1 MLLPSQ
7 IDPVSPSIE
16 ISREENDMQK
26 FVVAAIAVLLS
37 TAAIGQEVETSAGT
51 VIESGGRTVIFTEA
65 VPKERTGYDSPWHY
79 AHAIRAGDFVY
90 ISGIIIGAD
99 QEDSLPI
106 SKSRFRELTES
117 VFEVI
122 QRYLATAGASLEGM
136 VKINT
141 FHVLDGEN
149 SSLTIDEQA
158 LVIAETKAKYA
169 VEPHPAWT
177 AVGTTG
183 LFSPRGIVE
192 IEMVVYAPL
201 SGKVDW

>member
-1 MLLPSQ
+1 MQRIFLLAVTVML
-7 IDPVSPSIE
+7 VTFANAE
-16 ISREENDMQK
+16 EENSD
-26 FVVAAIAVLLS
+26 AV
-37 TAAIGQEVETSAGT
+37 T
-51 VIESGGRTVIFTEA
+51 VIESGGRTVTFTND
-65 VPKERTGYDSPWHY
+65 VPMSQTGYNSPWQY

-90 ISGIIIGAD
+90 ISGVIIGAWGD
-99 QEDSLPI
+99 DKLPI
-106 SKSRFRELTES
+106 SDDLFRERTEE
-117 VFEVI
+117 VFKLI
-122 QRYLATAGASLEGM
+122 QRNLTTADASLAGM

-141 FHVLDGEN
+141 YHVLDGK
-149 SSLTIDEQA
+149 STSLAIDEQA

-201 SGKVDW
+201 ADSDR

>member
-1 MLLPSQ
+1 MQNL
-7 IDPVSPSIE
+7 IVAV
-16 ISREENDMQK
+16 IS
-26 FVVAAIAVLLS
+26 VLLS
-37 TAAIGQEVETSAGT
+37 AVAIGQELETGART
-51 VIESGGRTVIFTEA
+51 VIESGGRTVVFTEA

-99 QEDSLPI
+99 DDDRLPI
-106 SKSRFRELTES
+106 SEDRFREHTES
-117 VFEVI
+117 VFDAI

-141 FHVLDGEN
+141 FHILDGEN

-201 SGKVDW
+201 GGKMDR

>member
-1 MLLPSQ
+1 MHSVL
-7 IDPVSPSIE
+7 
-16 ISREENDMQK
+16 R
-26 FVVAAIAVLLS
+26 VAAIALI
-37 TAAIGQEVETSAGT
+37 AAPLYGEEVEPAARL
-51 VIESGGRTVIFTEA
+51 VIESGGRSVTFTDQ
-65 VPKERTGYDSPWHY
+65 VLRERTGYDSPWHY

-99 QEDSLPI
+99 GDDTLPI
-106 SKSRFRELTES
+106 SRERFRERTEEA
-117 VFEVI
+117 FATIE
-122 QRYLATAGASLEGM
+122 RYLATADANLEGM

-141 FHVLDGEN
+141 FHVLDGKN
-149 SSLTIDEQA
+149 TSLTIDKQA

-192 IEMVVYAPL
+192 IELVVYAPL
-201 SGKVDW
+201 PVAATK

>member
-1 MLLPSQ
+1 
-7 IDPVSPSIE
+7 
-16 ISREENDMQK
+16 MQK
-26 FVVAAIAVLLS
+26 SIVASIAVLLS
-37 TAAIGQEVETSAGT
+37 AAATGQEVETGART
-51 VIESGGRTVIFTEA
+51 IIESGDRAVIFTEA
-65 VPKERTGYDSPWHY
+65 VSKERTGYDSPWHY

-90 ISGIIIGAD
+90 ISGVIIGAD
-99 QEDSLPI
+99 DDDSLPI
-106 SKSRFRELTES
+106 SRDRFREHTES
-117 VFEVI
+117 VFDTI
-122 QRYLATAGASLEGM
+122 QRYLSTAGASLEGM

-201 SGKVDW
+201 GGKEDR

>member
-1 MLLPSQ
+1 
-7 IDPVSPSIE
+7 
-16 ISREENDMQK
+16 MQK
-26 FVVAAIAVLLS
+26 FIVAVIAVLLS
-37 TAAIGQEVETSAGT
+37 AAAMGQEVETAART
-51 VIESGGRTVIFTEA
+51 VIESGGRTVVFTEA

-99 QEDSLPI
+99 DDDSLPI
-106 SKSRFRELTES
+106 SESRFRERTES
-117 VFEVI
+117 VFDAI
-122 QRYLATAGASLEGM
+122 QQYLATADASLEGM

-149 SSLTIDEQA
+149 TSLSIDEQA

-192 IEMVVYAPL
+192 IEMVVYAPPGTG
-201 SGKVDW
+201 STG

>member
-1 MLLPSQ
+1 
-7 IDPVSPSIE
+7 
-16 ISREENDMQK
+16 MQK
-26 FVVAAIAVLLS
+26 LIVAAIAVLLS
-37 TAAIGQEVETSAGT
+37 TAAIGQEVETGART

-99 QEDSLPI
+99 DDDSLPI
-106 SKSRFRELTES
+106 SKDRFRERTES
-117 VFEVI
+117 VFDAI

-201 SGKVDW
+201 GGKVDR